1 MEDPPCRANCTAWP
15 ANRQQ
20 RHGNSRFHIPREVDE
35 SCPTNFDSRGCS
47 NCVAASSI
55 IKHTRGTTLNFEG
68 KTRPRPPHVGNTFA
82 KRNFRP
88 NGRTSS
94 SLFSIASRLAGGG
107 DINSTDLNRVGF
119 SFGSRSGRL
128 LFSLLGDP
136 LLGCNSRLYS
146 PALSHFLFR
155 PPRSRARESCY
166 SRIPV
171 A

>member
-1 MEDPPCRANCTAWP
+1 M
-15 ANRQQ
+15 
-20 RHGNSRFHIPREVDE
+20 
-35 SCPTNFDSRGCS
+35 
-47 NCVAASSI
+47 
-55 IKHTRGTTLNFEG
+55 NFEG
-68 KTRPRPPHVGNTFA
+68 KTQPLTLPVGNTFA

-88 NGRTSS
+88 NGGTSS

-119 SFGSRSGRL
+119 GFGSRSGRL

-136 LLGCNSRLYS
+136 LSAVFSGSFPLPLSSASSSRV
-146 PALSHFLFR
+146 
-155 PPRSRARESCY
+155 RESCY